1 MLNFDSRLKE
11 LYQNK
16 PELLIDLPPWLLSSQ
31 KINEFKSMRQLAI
44 VQIAGRDSVAAAV
57 KSVGEEGFTDLL
69 PVYIYT
75 GTEYGPWSSVEEAVR
90 RLSSCLPET
99 RIHDLLVFGSP
110 RFWKALNGRFI
121 TELMSRYGFYTP
133 CIGCHLYLHSVRIPL
148 ALTLGK
154 IPIISGERERHNGMV
169 KINQISE
176 ALVVYQNLAEDFGIR
191 LLLPLRHVVQ
201 GDHID
206 DILGFKW
213 PEGKEQLS
221 CVLSRNYRQLDG
233 SLNIPAG
240 QVKRYLEEFALP
252 CAEKIIASYT
262 AGRIPNHLKIATR
275 ILGC

>member
-31 KINEFKSMRQLAI
+31 KINEFRLMRRLAI

-176 ALVVYQNLAEDFGIR
+176 ALDIYQNLAEDFGIR

-206 DILGFKW
+206 DLLGFKW

-221 CVLSRNYRQLDG
+221 CVLSGNYRQLDG

-252 CAEKIIASYT
+252 CAEKIITYYT
-262 AGRIPNHLKIATR
+262 AGRIPNHLKIAAR